1 MQLGKFQM
9 KAFTSWKGLTRDNHI
24 GAIFG
29 RAPQKATNIM
39 VQLLAQH
46 RGKSLDSYLQRF
58 PVKYFETDDEYTW
71 EVIGSSRRNIP
82 IIEARDMNDEVI
94 SSGMAGE
101 NGQPFKVVFPE
112 DWFADGEVIVG
123 ELNEVYPL
131 RILGQPRLEGSNAV
145 YTVEL
150 MGGVLGGMPA
160 EQLSAGKRFSWE
172 YAPVEDTM
180 SLEVG
185 DVRYTSSTAMRNE
198 WSHIR
203 IQTKVP
209 GNILDKKL
217 AIGIPFV
224 DKAGQKQVAS
234 SWMHHVDYKL
244 EETFSEYK
252 SNIIMFGRSN
262 RNKNGEYLNFGKSGN
277 VIKMGD
283 GIRAQMSVGNTR
295 YYTKFS
301 LKTLEDALFELSE
314 SKLDYSDRTFVIE
327 TGSRGAVQF
336 HKAVLDVVSGWT
348 VFQYLGGNAANPA
361 IISKTSSKL
370 HDNALSAGFQ
380 FVEYKA
386 PNGLTIKIDV
396 NPLYDDQV
404 RNKIMHPNG
413 GVAESYRYDI
423 MCIGTTEEPN
433 IQLAKV
439 RGKEEYRGYMWGLR
453 NPFTGGMNNPY
464 MSYPEDSA
472 QIHKMATLGVFIL
485 DPTRTM
491 SIIPNILTE

>member
-1 MQLGKFQM
+1 M

-39 VQLLAQH
+39 VQMLAQH
-46 RGKSLDSYLQRF
+46 RGKCLDSYLQQF
-58 PVKYFETDDEYTW
+58 PTKYFETDDEYTW
-71 EVIGSSRRNIP
+71 DVIGSSRRNIP
-82 IIEARDMNDEVI
+82 LIEARDMNDTPI
-94 SSGMAGE
+94 TSGNAGE
-101 NGQPFKVVFPE
+101 NGAPFKLVFGE

-131 RILGQPRLEGSNAV
+131 RILGQPRMEGSNAV

-150 MGGVLGGMPA
+150 MGGILDGMPYS
-160 EQLSAGKRFSWE
+160 QLSAGKRFSWE

-185 DVRYTSSTAMRNE
+185 DVRYTSATAMRNE

-217 AIGIPFV
+217 AVGIPFV
-224 DKAGQKQVAS
+224 DKAGQKQVANT
-234 SWMHHVDYKL
+234 WMHHVDYKV

-314 SKLDYSDRTFVIE
+314 SKLDYADRTFIIK

-336 HKAVLDVVSGWT
+336 HKAVLDVVSGWS

-361 IISKTSSKL
+361 IISKTTSKL
-370 HDNALSAGFQ
+370 HENALSAGFQ
-380 FVEYKA
+380 FTEYKA
-386 PNGLTIKIDV
+386 PNGVIVKIDV
-396 NPLYDDQV
+396 DPLYDDPV
-404 RNKIMHPNG
+404 RNKILHPMG

-423 MCIGTTEEPN
+423 LSIGTTEEPN

-453 NPFTGGMNNPY
+453 NPFTGQMNNPY
-464 MSYPEDSA
+464 MSFAEDSA
-472 QIHKMATLGVFIL
+472 QIHKMAVLGVFIL

-491 SIIPNILTE
+491 SLIPNILTEE

>member
-1 MQLGKFQM
+1 M

-82 IIEARDMNDEVI
+82 LVEAREMSDQVL
-94 SSGMAGE
+94 E
-101 NGQPFKVVFPE
+101 N
-112 DWFADGEVIVG
+112 
-123 ELNEVYPL
+123 
-131 RILGQPRLEGSNAV
+131 
-145 YTVEL
+145 T
-150 MGGVLGGMPA
+150 
-160 EQLSAGKRFSWE
+160 GKRFSWE

-224 DKAGQKQVAS
+224 DKAGNKQVAN
-234 SWMHHVDYKL
+234 SWIHHVDYKL

-314 SKLDYSDRTFVIE
+314 SKLD
-327 TGSRGAVQF
+327 
-336 HKAVLDVVSGWT
+336 
-348 VFQYLGGNAANPA
+348 
-361 IISKTSSKL
+361 
-370 HDNALSAGFQ
+370 
-380 FVEYKA
+380 
-386 PNGLTIKIDV
+386 
-396 NPLYDDQV
+396 
-404 RNKIMHPNG
+404 
-413 GVAESYRYDI
+413 
-423 MCIGTTEEPN
+423 
-433 IQLAKV
+433 
-439 RGKEEYRGYMWGLR
+439 
-453 NPFTGGMNNPY
+453 
-464 MSYPEDSA
+464 
-472 QIHKMATLGVFIL
+472 
-485 DPTRTM
+485 
-491 SIIPNILTE
+491 

>member
-1 MQLGKFQM
+1 M

-39 VQLLAQH
+39 VQMLAQH
-46 RGKSLDSYLQRF
+46 RGKCLDSYLQQF
-58 PVKYFETDDEYTW
+58 PTKYFETDDEYTW
-71 EVIGSSRRNIP
+71 DVIGSSRRNIP
-82 IIEARDMNDEVI
+82 LIEARDMNDTPI
-94 SSGMAGE
+94 TSGNAGE
-101 NGQPFKVVFPE
+101 NGAPFKLVFGE

-131 RILGQPRLEGSNAV
+131 RILGQPRMEGSNAV

-150 MGGVLGGMPA
+150 MGGILDGMPYS
-160 EQLSAGKRFSWE
+160 QLSAGKRFSWE

-185 DVRYTSSTAMRNE
+185 DVRYTSATAMRNE

-217 AIGIPFV
+217 AVGIPFV
-224 DKAGQKQVAS
+224 DKAGQKQVANT
-234 SWMHHVDYKL
+234 WMHHVDYKV

-314 SKLDYSDRTFVIE
+314 SKLDYADRTFIIK
-327 TGSRGAVQF
+327 TGSRGAIQF
-336 HKAVLDVVSGWT
+336 HKAVLDVVSGWS

-361 IISKTSSKL
+361 IISKTTSKL
-370 HDNALSAGFQ
+370 HENALSAGFQ
-380 FVEYKA
+380 FTEYKA
-386 PNGLTIKIDV
+386 PNGVIVKIDV
-396 NPLYDDQV
+396 DPLYNDPV
-404 RNKIMHPNG
+404 RNKILHPMG

-423 MCIGTTEEPN
+423 LSIGTTEEPN

-453 NPFTGGMNNPY
+453 NPFTGQMNNPY
-464 MSYPEDSA
+464 MSFAEDSA
-472 QIHKMATLGVFIL
+472 QIHKMAVLGVFIL

-491 SIIPNILTE
+491 SLIPNILTEE